1 MKHAPAFVLSCVL
14 MLILGSCGGGETI
27 AFGDILVLGVPDNVE
42 ACQATQVNIQGD
54 NFLSEHGTAI
64 DVIFAAV
71 EGTPFN
77 GGTQSEVTVQGTV
90 IDDSTI
96 QVTTPVAQADVQ
108 VTVTV
113 VLPGGASGSSTPG
126 ALLLSGGQQ
135 QPPQAVNDGYT
146 AVGNVLLT
154 VTLDESVLDNDIVGG
169 CLDERAESN
178 AITAPGSNTTMDGLT
193 VVAFDQASA
202 NGGQVNVNADGSF
215 TYNPPVGFEG
225 SDTFTYTMQTPGGVQ
240 DTATVTINVADVVWF
255 IDSSAAGGGD
265 GRLTGPFNDVNQ
277 FLAIQGNGG
286 PTDAEVQDY
295 IFFYAGNQ
303 TPYVATIPLL
313 DDQQVRGEAE
323 DLVVNGRTIVT
334 AGMRPILSTILQ
346 IGEGG
351 EPIIQLANRNTI
363 RGVELNGSEGPGIR
377 GFDSAGPVL
386 VDNVRIINVDTAF
399 DVSGNISGTY
409 TLGNNQAQGGVY
421 VTNCFQVASLFDFDA
436 SEATLE
442 LLGVI
447 AGNCFRGGFTSG
459 VSGTFDNC
467 AFGFDDQ
474 GGAAGF
480 DDDGFIWE
488 NGGGPRTLT
497 IDNCTF
503 SNLDDQGLDLNTFD
517 ASPATVS
524 INNTTIAADEECID
538 IFDSNQGQVTF
549 SLSNLTLTTNDTG
562 VDTVNV
568 RGQLNGTTCNGF
580 DSITVNGTGAG
591 LAGGGITMDRVTFDA
606 DTNTAGIQQVMGTNI
621 QIGTSATARVEG
633 DGLRLTDPSGDLSIN
648 PIGIFNDSGTGLFV
662 DTKISATTFNLAI
675 GGGSVNTTNGASQFL
690 DPPVGAPPLQVD
702 IRLAHVS
709 STNSP
714 THGVEFDNVAGRVVI
729 EKLDVRGAS
738 KAPVVQRNSPNL
750 EVEVP
755 ATAK

>member
-1 MKHAPAFVLSCVL
+1 MKHAPALILSCVL
-14 MLILGSCGGGETI
+14 LLILGSCGGGETI

-54 NFLSEHGTAI
+54 NFLSEHGTSI
-64 DVIFAAV
+64 DVIFRAV

-113 VLPGGASGSSTPG
+113 VLQGGASGSSAPG

-135 QPPQAVNDGYT
+135 QPPEAVNDVYT

-154 VTLDESVLDNDIVGG
+154 VSLDESVLDNDIVGG
-169 CLDERAESN
+169 CLDDRAEAN
-178 AITAPGSNTTMDGLT
+178 AIMAPGSSTAMDGLT

-202 NGGQVNVNADGSF
+202 NGGQVMVNADGTF

-240 DTATVTINVADVVWF
+240 DTATVTILVSEVVWF
-255 IDSSAAGGGD
+255 IDSAAAGGGD
-265 GRLTGPFNDVNQ
+265 GRFTGPFNDVNQ

-286 PTDAEVQDY
+286 PNDAEVEDY

-334 AGMRPILSTILQ
+334 AGNRPILSTILQ

-351 EPIIQLANRNTI
+351 EPIIQLANRNTV

-377 GFDSAGPVL
+377 GFDTLGPVL
-386 VDNVRIINVDTAF
+386 VDNVRILNVDTAF
-399 DVSGNISGTY
+399 DVSGNIAGTY
-409 TLGNNQAQGGVY
+409 TIGNNQAQGGVY
-421 VTNCFQVASLFDFDA
+421 VSSCFQVVGMFDFDA
-436 SEATLE
+436 SEATLQ

-447 AGNCFRGGFTSG
+447 AGDLFRGGYTSG
-459 VSGTFDNC
+459 VSGTFTTC

-474 GGAAGF
+474 GADDGF
-480 DDDGFIWE
+480 SDAGFIWE

-497 IDNCTF
+497 IDNCNF
-503 SNLDDQGLDLNTFD
+503 SNLDDQGLDLNTFN
-517 ASPATVS
+517 ANSATVAIS
-524 INNTTIAADEECID
+524 NTTITADEECID
-538 IFDSNQGQVTF
+538 IFDSSQGQMAF
-549 SLSNLTLTTNDTG
+549 SFSNLMLTTNDAGT
-562 VDTVNV
+562 DTVDV
-568 RGQLNGTTCNGF
+568 AGQLNGTTCTGF
-580 DSITVNGTGAG
+580 TNITVNGSGAG

-606 DTNTAGIQQVMGTNI
+606 DVVTAGIQQVAGTNI
-621 QIGTSATARVEG
+621 QIGTAGTARVAG
-633 DGLRLTDPSGDLSIN
+633 DGLRLTDPTGDLSIN

-662 DTKISATTFNLAI
+662 DTKISGTTFNLGI

-702 IRLAHVS
+702 IRLANVT

-714 THGVEFDNVAGRVVI
+714 TYGVEFDNVAGRVVI

-738 KAPVVQRNSPNL
+738 KAPVVQRNSPDL

-755 ATAK
+755 ATGK